1 VTIEARLVKGKF
13 ITIEGGEGAGKSTN
27 IPNIELFLQNEG
39 IEYILTREPGGT
51 QMAEEIRK
59 LLLSPRKELVSGVT
73 ELLLMFAAR
82 SQHVEEVIKPALEC
96 GKYVLCD
103 RFIDATYAYQGGGR
117 NLNSETIRTL
127 ERLVLKDIHPDLTI
141 LFDIDPAAGLQRART
156 RGELDRFES
165 EELDFFGRVRAAYLE
180 IAKSDPMRCAI
191 IDGSKSQDIVA
202 EELNNILRIRLSNDI

>member
-1 VTIEARLVKGKF
+1 MTIEARLVKGKF

-117 NLNSETIRTL
+117 YLNSETIRTL

-180 IAKSDPMRCAI
+180 IAKSDPMRCAV